1 MELVKDTNWAKHRR
15 SVELWKVRNRQYYLC
30 QKRRLSSRPEY
41 LAHRREMYRAVR
53 PIDQTPYLSTNQT
66 LDLQHDA
73 PQSNEEGAGFSHRG
87 RSDTENPEEWSR
99 ANTAVRQAA
108 EGIGLAGGHSH
119 KCR

>member
-1 MELVKDTNWAKHRR
+1 MEFVKDTKWAKHRR
-15 SVELWKVRNRQYYLC
+15 SVELWKARNRAYYLC

-73 PQSNEEGAGFSHRG
+73 PEANEEGAGFSHRG
-87 RSDTENPEEWSR
+87 RSDPEGPPEWPR
-99 ANTAVRQAA
+99 LDPTARPSS
-108 EGIGLAGGHSH
+108 GRSW
-119 KCR
+119 